1 VGTGTNFCFNPQ
13 RERQEEESLP
23 LMLKSLRTEIPE
35 PPLRLLVAGEMP
47 NPIQPREFEIRF
59 LVFGHLRLCN

>member
-1 VGTGTNFCFNPQ
+1 
-13 RERQEEESLP
+13 
-23 LMLKSLRTEIPE
+23 MLKSLRTEIPE

-59 LVFGHLRLCN
+59 LVFGHLSHPRPDQDSPPRNRP

>member
-1 VGTGTNFCFNPQ
+1 
-13 RERQEEESLP
+13 
-23 LMLKSLRTEIPE
+23 MLKSLRTEIPE